1 MFPATLSC
9 VWVQSFT
16 SRDNKILAVF
26 LASCVGRVCLMVE
39 GKIGGDRERFMQYG
53 ENLVVPSSSMYI
65 MLFAYLLAPCST
77 VLLEKLTDF
86 QPVKKFPAFYGSR
99 RFITQLTSSRHLSLS
114 WASSIQSI
122 TPHPTSCRSILISSS
137 HLRLGL
143 PSGLFPSGFSTK
155 TLYMPL
161 LSPYVLHASPI
172 SFFSILSPEK
182 YLVRSTDH

>member
-39 GKIGGDRERFMQYG
+39 GKTSGDRERFMQYG

-99 RFITQLTSSRHLSLS
+99 RFITQLTSSRPLSLS

-122 TPHPTSCRSILISSS
+122 TPHPTSWRSILIFYV
-137 HLRLGL
+137 RLGL
-143 PSGLFPSGFSTK
+143 PRGQFPSGFPTK
-155 TLYMPL
+155 TPVCASPLPYML
-161 LSPYVLHASPI
+161 HVLPI
-172 SFFSILSPEK
+172 SFCCIWSPE
-182 YLVRSTDH
+182 